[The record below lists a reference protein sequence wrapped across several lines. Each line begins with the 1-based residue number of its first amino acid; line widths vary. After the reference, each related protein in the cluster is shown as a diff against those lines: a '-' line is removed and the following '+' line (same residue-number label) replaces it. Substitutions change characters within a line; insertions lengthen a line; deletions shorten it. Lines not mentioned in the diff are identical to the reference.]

1 MPKHEDMDFNHA
13 PAWCDDCWNQ
23 EVQIR
28 MITEIRRSNDL
39 KERELLERQ
48 DEGWAEPKPRPQPKF
63 ILPPPQKI
71 RRGGMNVSPR
81 G

>member
-28 MITEIRRSNDL
+28 IITEIRRSNDL

-48 DEGWAEPKPRPQPKF
+48 DEGWVEPKRTYRQPY
-63 ILPPPQKI
+63 IIPPKPTKTGK
-71 RRGGMNVSPR
+71 GGISL